1 MGRKTQNDLGEF
13 MFGAPTYSFHVDPTV
28 DTKELQLNVDLTVAM
43 PCHCKPISPPSFPFP
58 RSRLRSRLKLS
69 LRIEVE
75 IEGIANMTVL
85 SIVDLSID
93 VRDVVGDRLHLSD
106 DFVKDG
112 TVWETGRALNVQ

>member
-1 MGRKTQNDLGEF
+1 

-43 PCHCKPISPPSFPFP
+43 PCHCKPTCRPSLSPPFPLDLRP
-58 RSRLRSRLKLS
+58 RSRLKLR

-75 IEGIANMTVL
+75 IEGMADATDL

>member
-1 MGRKTQNDLGEF
+1 
-13 MFGAPTYSFHVDPTV
+13 
-28 DTKELQLNVDLTVAM
+28 
-43 PCHCKPISPPSFPFP
+43 
-58 RSRLRSRLKLS
+58 

-75 IEGIANMTVL
+75 IEGMADVEVL